1 MAYTKSNERWNKKKK
16 KRKEEEWKQQQ
27 EERKKKLKLTYKTI
41 KKCFNN

>member
-16 KRKEEEWKQQQ
+16 HKKEEWKQQQ